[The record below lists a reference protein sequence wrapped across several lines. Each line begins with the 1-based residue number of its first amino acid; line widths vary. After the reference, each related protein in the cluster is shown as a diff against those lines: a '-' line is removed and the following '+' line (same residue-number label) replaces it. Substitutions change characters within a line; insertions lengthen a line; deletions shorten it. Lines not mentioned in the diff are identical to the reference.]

1 MPATDPL
8 AGSDQVDVADLRGR
22 ASFRLPPGTDP
33 QWCDFW
39 LATDTADPDPPVVS
53 TIGECLHAVVWRSAV
68 GLLPAAAARRH
79 AAPGVSFV
87 PVTGHQPS
95 RVVLA
100 WRAGEV
106 DMLVHDLID
115 IVGGGTRTPASVRR
129 AR

>member
-1 MPATDPL
+1 M
-8 AGSDQVDVADLRGR
+8 
-22 ASFRLPPGTDP
+22 
-33 QWCDFW
+33 
-39 LATDTADPDPPVVS
+39 
-53 TIGECLHAVVWRSAV
+53 
-68 GLLPAAAARRH
+68 
-79 AAPGVSFV
+79 
-87 PVTGHQPS
+87 TGHQPS

>member
-79 AAPGVSFV
+79 AAPGVSF
-87 PVTGHQPS
+87 P
-95 RVVLA
+95 
-100 WRAGEV
+100 
-106 DMLVHDLID
+106 
-115 IVGGGTRTPASVRR
+115 
-129 AR
+129 